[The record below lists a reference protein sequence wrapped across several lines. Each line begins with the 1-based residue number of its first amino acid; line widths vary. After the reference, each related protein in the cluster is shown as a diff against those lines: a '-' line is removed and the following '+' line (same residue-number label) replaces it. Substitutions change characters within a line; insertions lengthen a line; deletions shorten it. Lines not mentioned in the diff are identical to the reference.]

1 LVTAVGDTIWSFHV
15 SRLGCCAVYGGFKMN
30 EPEVSGLLTVQQ
42 AIAVIDGTAVTPR
55 VARVR
60 LENAAGLRLA
70 EDLVADRDYP
80 PFLKSLMDGYVVRR
94 ADVAQAPA
102 DLLVVGEIAAGAWP
116 QRAIDAGETMAIMT
130 GAPLPAGA
138 DGVVPVEDVEQRV
151 AVGQSMRVLRA
162 AAPDRYVAA
171 MGSDCPA
178 GRVVLQRGVIMGPAQ
193 IAVAA
198 SIGAAEIDAYARP
211 RVAVLGTG
219 DELVPVGQSPG
230 PAQIRNSNT
239 PMLVAQLRAMGCEVT
254 DLGAVRDDP
263 EVIREALARGMQH
276 DALFVTGGM
285 SMGEYDYVPRL
296 LEEMGVAL
304 KITKLKIKP
313 GKPFVF
319 GVLER
324 EEGRGQGEGDCKLQI
339 ANCKIQIEG
348 MDPATPSA
356 PAAPAAP
363 QFEISNLQFAIC
375 NLPSFVFGLPG
386 NPVATFVCTVR
397 LASRLLARMAG
408 GEPAERWVSG
418 RLAEG
423 LPANGPREFYQPA
436 VRTVAPGK
444 HSMQSEFAEVRPL
457 AWKGSADLFTL
468 AAANVLLVRAAGEPA
483 VGKGAVVRVL
493 EIT

>member
-1 LVTAVGDTIWSFHV
+1 
-15 SRLGCCAVYGGFKMN
+15 MN
-30 EPEVSGLLTVQQ
+30 DPEVSGLLTVQQ
-42 AIAVIDGTAVTPR
+42 AIAVIDGTAVAPR
-55 VARVR
+55 VVRVR

-80 PFLKSLMDGYVVRR
+80 PFLKSLMDGYAVRR

-138 DGVVPVEDVEQRV
+138 DGVVPVEDVEQRG
-151 AVGQSMRVLRA
+151 AVGQSVRVLRA

-171 MGSDCPA
+171 TGSDCPA
-178 GRVVLQRGVIMGPAQ
+178 GRVVLQRGAMMGPAQ

-198 SIGAAEIDAYARP
+198 SVGAAEISAYARP

-219 DELVPVGQSPG
+219 DELVPVAQSPG

-263 EVIREALARGMQH
+263 ALIREALARGMQH

-285 SMGEYDYVPRL
+285 SMGEYDYVPKL
-296 LEEMGVAL
+296 LGEMGVLL

-319 GVLER
+319 GMLER
-324 EEGRGQGEGDCKLQI
+324 EEGRGQGEGDCKMQI
-339 ANCKIQIEG
+339 ANCKMQIEG
-348 MDPATPSA
+348 TDAATPS
-356 PAAPAAP
+356 APAAP

-375 NLPSFVFGLPG
+375 NPPSFVFGLPG
-386 NPVATFVCTVR
+386 NPVAAFVCTVR

-418 RLAEG
+418 RLSEG

-468 AAANVLLVRAAGEPA
+468 AAANVLLVRAAGESA
-483 VGKGAVVRVL
+483 AGKGAVVRVL
-493 EIT
+493 EIGC